1 MPITPF
7 AKLSPCCK
15 IDTLA
20 HQSLYTRL
28 LVPAMRDQR
37 EELLDTPTVEQ
48 SSLAANLAD
57 IRMVNRWLGDSAALE
72 HVLAPLC
79 QRMLSLPSSP
89 SSPSRQQQPITLLDV
104 ATGSADL
111 PMALHRWAK
120 RQHIPLHIYAS
131 DVLMGALAV
140 ARQQTNAS
148 IPLICHDALHLPY
161 ADGTFDFVT
170 CAKALHHFAPQAAQE
185 LLRELARVARRVVVV
200 SDLSRSWVA
209 YWGAHALGLVQR
221 SDISR
226 HDGPLSVL
234 RAYTPTEACQLA
246 QQAGLQ
252 AEITTDYLFRL
263 MLVIQR
269 G

>member
-7 AKLSPCCK
+7 AKLLHCC

-57 IRMVNRWLGDSAALE
+57 IRMVNRWLGDSAALG

-79 QRMLSLPSSP
+79 QRILSSP
-89 SSPSRQQQPITLLDV
+89 TETDQQQTITLLDV

-111 PMALHRWAK
+111 PMALHHWAK

-185 LLRELARVARRVVVV
+185 LLRELARVARHAVVV

-209 YWGAHALGLVQR
+209 YWGAHALGLVQH

-234 RAYTPTEACQLA
+234 RAYTPAEAYQLA
-246 QQAGLQ
+246 QQAGLS